1 MHLARFPRL
10 HLAHLPTP
18 LEPMKRLSKE
28 LGCEIWIKRD
38 DCTGMSTGGNKTRKL
53 EFLMAEAEAQGADM
67 VMTQGAT
74 QTNHGRQTAA
84 FAAKLGVDCH
94 ILLEDRTGY
103 QDGNY
108 NTNGNVLLDHLH
120 GATTEKFPGGHDM
133 VSEMEKAAEK
143 FRAEGRNVYV
153 IPGGGSNPT
162 GALGYVNAAFEL
174 LSQANDAA
182 LRIDRLVHATG
193 SSGTQAGL
201 VTGMCA
207 MNSLVPVLGIG
218 TRAPQPKQE
227 QMVYDL
233 ACKTAE
239 KLGCP
244 GVVKREDVMANTDYV
259 GEGYGLPTESGIEA
273 IRMFAEL
280 EGILLDPCY
289 SAKGAAGLIDLA
301 RKGEFKDQRVVFLHT
316 GGAAALG
323 GYDFAFDNS
332 IRWVNV

>member
-1 MHLARFPRL
+1 
-10 HLAHLPTP
+10 
-18 LEPMKRLSKE
+18 
-28 LGCEIWIKRD
+28 
-38 DCTGMSTGGNKTRKL
+38 
-53 EFLMAEAEAQGADM
+53 
-67 VMTQGAT
+67 
-74 QTNHGRQTAA
+74 
-84 FAAKLGVDCH
+84 
-94 ILLEDRTGY
+94 
-103 QDGNY
+103 
-108 NTNGNVLLDHLH
+108 
-120 GATTEKFPGGHDM
+120 
-133 VSEMEKAAEK
+133 MERAAEK
-143 FRAEGRNVYV
+143 MRAKGHKVYV

-174 LSQANDAA
+174 LSQTNE
-182 LRIDRLVHATG
+182 LGLKIDRLVHATG

-207 MNSLVPVLGIG
+207 MNAQVPVLGIG

-259 GEGYGLPTESGIEA
+259 GEGYGLPTQSGIEA
-273 IRMFAEL
+273 IQMFAEL

-301 RKGEFKDQRVVFLHT
+301 RKGTFKDERVVFLHT

-323 GYDFAFDNS
+323 GYDFAFDHTKQ
-332 IRWVNV
+332 WVTL